1 MVQVQTVRGAV
12 AADALGM
19 VLIHEHVFVR
29 SPDVLTNYPALWNE
43 EERVADARLRAL
55 KERGDDH
62 HGPLRRH
69 ANHPRGAWIHR

>member
-12 AADALGM
+12 AADALGT

-55 KERGDDH
+55 KERGV
-62 HGPLRRH
+62 GP
-69 ANHPRGAWIHR
+69 PR